1 MGHRL
6 NEQPAEY
13 EQIHRALLAGL
24 LSQVG
29 LLSER
34 HEYSGAHGKRFHI
47 FPGSSLFKQT
57 PKWIMAA
64 ELVQTTRLYARTVAK
79 INPAWIEPL
88 AEHLI
93 RKSQSEPRWDGRRA
107 RVVADEKVTLFG
119 LTVIPRRTVHY
130 GPIDPAKS
138 RELFIHHALV
148 EQDYATR
155 ARFFKANAELIEDV
169 RKLEAK
175 TRTRDILVDPE
186 TLYAFYD
193 RRLPGDAYNGS
204 RFERW
209 RKEAEASDPTLLH
222 MTREDVLNRTPREIT
237 PESYPDTMQVGQTS
251 ARLTYKL
258 DPGAPDDGVTLNVP
272 VEALDDLTEERC
284 EWIVPGLLR
293 EKIIALIRSLP
304 KAIRTN
310 FVPVPEYADACLSM
324 LRPGDISLIDAVA
337 DALGKL
343 AGVPI
348 PRDAWQVEQLPDHLH
363 MKLNVLDPAGAAIA
377 DGKDLAEIREQVRQR
392 LQDRIASLPKQPIE
406 RTGITDW
413 DFDELPETHIVVHD
427 GAAVATCPA
436 LVDRGDAVAITL
448 VSDADEADRISRAG
462 LRRLMLLQAGRE
474 LTFQIEHLPSI
485 DRMALHYAEFGG
497 RHALVR
503 DLTDLVADRVF
514 LGDDEIIRTEQAFR
528 RKLDHGWDAMGS
540 AAHEVGRLIDEILQA
555 RQALAVQLAEPDT
568 PATRG
573 AIGDLR
579 AQLDGL
585 FPSRFMIDTPSCW
598 LVQYPRYLRAAQ
610 RRLEK
615 IRTGHLDRDRVRFE
629 QLAPLIARLDE
640 ARKAQPDRP
649 DTPELV
655 QYRWMLEEFRV
666 SLFAQEL
673 GTAIPISAKRLERQ
687 WKKIRRE
694 GAIAD

>member
-1 MGHRL
+1 
-6 NEQPAEY
+6 
-13 EQIHRALLAGL
+13 
-24 LSQVG
+24 
-29 LLSER
+29 
-34 HEYSGAHGKRFHI
+34 
-47 FPGSSLFKQT
+47 
-57 PKWIMAA
+57 
-64 ELVQTTRLYARTVAK
+64 
-79 INPAWIEPL
+79 
-88 AEHLI
+88 
-93 RKSQSEPRWDGRRA
+93 
-107 RVVADEKVTLFG
+107 
-119 LTVIPRRTVHY
+119 
-130 GPIDPAKS
+130 
-138 RELFIHHALV
+138 
-148 EQDYATR
+148 
-155 ARFFKANAELIEDV
+155 
-169 RKLEAK
+169 
-175 TRTRDILVDPE
+175 
-186 TLYAFYD
+186 
-193 RRLPGDAYNGS
+193 
-204 RFERW
+204 
-209 RKEAEASDPTLLH
+209 
-222 MTREDVLNRTPREIT
+222 
-237 PESYPDTMQVGQTS
+237 
-251 ARLTYKL
+251 
-258 DPGAPDDGVTLNVP
+258 
-272 VEALDDLTEERC
+272 
-284 EWIVPGLLR
+284 
-293 EKIIALIRSLP
+293 
-304 KAIRTN
+304 
-310 FVPVPEYADACLSM
+310 
-324 LRPGDISLIDAVA
+324 
-337 DALGKL
+337 
-343 AGVPI
+343 
-348 PRDAWQVEQLPDHLH
+348 
-363 MKLNVLDPAGAAIA
+363 
-377 DGKDLAEIREQVRQR
+377 
-392 LQDRIASLPKQPIE
+392 
-406 RTGITDW
+406 
-413 DFDELPETHIVVHD
+413 
-427 GAAVATCPA
+427 
-436 LVDRGDAVAITL
+436 
-448 VSDADEADRISRAG
+448 
-462 LRRLMLLQAGRE
+462 
-474 LTFQIEHLPSI
+474 
-485 DRMALHYAEFGG
+485 MALHYAEFGG